1 MTAEKRGQKK
11 PSWIVVTAL
20 AGGAVTFLV
29 LRLTSP
35 SLPPAAPSEE
45 YTFQPEP
52 RRTPINLQES
62 SGGLSNRSG
71 AASPA
76 SESANC
82 DTLQQFANF
91 EYEKRH
97 RDGKVSEL
105 MIFRGFERQEISA
118 SDKGLLSCSGGS
130 FERRGKGGTSLT
142 CNNVILS
149 YNSRT
154 NTLTYNI
161 QYVYLA
167 RGLQPQCSNEP

>member
-11 PSWIVVTAL
+11 PSWMVVTAL
-20 AGGAVTFLV
+20 AGGAIVFLV

-35 SLPPAAPSEE
+35 SPPPVAPTEE

-52 RRTPINLQES
+52 RRAPINLQES

-71 AASPA
+71 SAGGPA
-76 SESANC
+76 SQSANC
-82 DTLQQFANF
+82 DTLQQFANA

-105 MIFRGFERQEISA
+105 MIFRDFERKEINV
-118 SDKGLLSCSGGS
+118 SDQGTFSCSGGS
-130 FERRGKGGTSLT
+130 FERRGKSGSLS

-167 RGLQPQCSNEP
+167 RGLAPQCSNEL

>member
-11 PSWIVVTAL
+11 PSWIVVTAVV
-20 AGGAVTFLV
+20 GGAIAFLA

-35 SLPPAAPSEE
+35 SAPPSNPSEE

-52 RRTPINLQES
+52 RRVPINLQQS
-62 SGGLSNRSG
+62 SGSLSGRSG
-71 AASPA
+71 GAAAPSA
-76 SESANC
+76 ESANC

-97 RDGKVSEL
+97 REGK
-105 MIFRGFERQEISA
+105 A
-118 SDKGLLSCSGGS
+118 SDLMVFRDFEQQDITVAADGTLTCSGGA
-130 FERRGKGGTSLT
+130 FERRGKEVTRT
-142 CNNVILS
+142 CNNVNLS

-161 QYVYLA
+161 QYIYLA
-167 RGLQPQCSNEP
+167 RGLQPQCSEER

>member
-20 AGGAVTFLV
+20 VGGAVAFLA

-35 SLPPAAPSEE
+35 SVPPPTTGDD

-52 RRTPINLQES
+52 RRVPINLQES
-62 SGGLSNRSG
+62 SGGLSSRSG
-71 AASPA
+71 GAAPPA
-76 SESANC
+76 AESANC

-97 RDGKVSEL
+97 REGKVSDL
-105 MIFRGFERQEISA
+105 MVFRDFERQDVTVA
-118 SDKGLLSCSGGS
+118 SDGTLTCSGGA
-130 FERRGKGGTSLT
+130 FERRGKEVTRT

-167 RGLQPQCSNEP
+167 RGLQPQCSEAR